1 MGSAP
6 DCASEAQARELVMR
20 VPALEGHRL
29 WASTYDRILNPV
41 IALESRMLANLLCP
55 IDRQCFLDVACGTG
69 RWTAHLR
76 QEGGF
81 AFGIDASPEMLSK
94 ACSKKNLHGR
104 LVLANAANL
113 PFRDRVADV
122 TLCSFAAGYF
132 NSLRRVMAE
141 MARVTRHGGRVILSD
156 LHHAGIAAGWT
167 RSFRVDGSVYEM
179 EHFSQSL
186 DEFRNAGT
194 EANLQLHIQIDA
206 HFGDPERAIFRA
218 SGKAQAFAELSLV
231 PAVWIGIWHKV

>member
-6 DCASEAQARELVMR
+6 DCASETQAREFVMR
-20 VPALEGHRL
+20 VPVLEGHSL
-29 WASTYDRILNPV
+29 WASTYDTALNPV

-69 RWTAHLR
+69 RWTTYLR
-76 QEGGF
+76 QRGGST
-81 AFGIDASPEMLSK
+81 FGVDASPEMLSE
-94 ACSKKNLHGR
+94 ARSKNNLHGR
-104 LVLANAANL
+104 LVLANAASL

-132 NSLRRVMAE
+132 TSLNRTLAE

-156 LHHAGIAAGWT
+156 LHPASIAAGWT
-167 RSFRVDGSVYEM
+167 RSFRLNGSVYEM
-179 EHFSQSL
+179 EHFSPSL

-206 HFGDPERAIFRA
+206 SFGDPERAIFRA
-218 SGKAQAFAELSLV
+218 AGKAQVFAELSLV